1 MPSLAGMKTF
11 SISQIARACGLSRST
26 LLFYDRLGLLRSSG
40 RTGAGYR
47 VYKDQDLKRL
57 MRIRQLREAGL
68 SLREIR
74 CVLANGGTPGTRLL
88 EERMRKTGEDI
99 VALKNQQRLLAG
111 MLRKVASGKRPR
123 CVDKQMWIE
132 MLKAAGMDQNA
143 MNRWHAEFER
153 RSPDGHQE
161 FLLSLGIPP
170 NEAARI
176 RSFSRGTAGI

>member
-1 MPSLAGMKTF
+1 MAALGLSCPLWQAMKTF

-47 VYKDQDLKRL
+47 V
-57 MRIRQLREAGL
+57 
-68 SLREIR
+68 
-74 CVLANGGTPGTRLL
+74 C
-88 EERMRKTGEDI
+88 
-99 VALKNQQRLLAG
+99 
-111 MLRKVASGKRPR
+111 KVASGKRPR

-132 MLKAAGMDQNA
+132 MLKAAGMDQSA
-143 MNRWHAEFER
+143 MNRWHAECES

-176 RSFSRGTAGI
+176 RRVSRGQAGT